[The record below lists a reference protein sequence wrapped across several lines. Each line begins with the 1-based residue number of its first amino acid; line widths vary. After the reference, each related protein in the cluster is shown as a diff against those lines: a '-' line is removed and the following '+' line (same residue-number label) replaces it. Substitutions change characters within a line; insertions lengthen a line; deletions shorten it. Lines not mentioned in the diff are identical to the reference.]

1 MDEVEEVRV
10 ATLPNLKLGGLLKR
24 VGSTEFP
31 NPFRRQRGR
40 IVVDIGSSSIKLAE
54 VYHGTS
60 GPRITAMGLRALPPT
75 AIQSNVIEDAIAVSE
90 ALRSLVDEVGVE
102 SKEVI
107 TAVPGPAVI
116 VKKVL
121 LPAQTGGGAHASVI
135 AEANNI
141 IPDSLDNVNLDY
153 QVTDWIEEGN
163 KMEVLVVA
171 VKKDIIN
178 SYTDAIRAAGLE
190 PTVVD
195 VDYFALENMFELNY
209 DALEDGKPV
218 ALVNVGARYSSINIL
233 KDGRSSF
240 TGDVPVGGAE
250 FSDALIRQLGVTPEQ
265 AEALK
270 HGKTVTG
277 VEPENVEPVLGSV
290 TEFIVEEIQRALSF
304 FWTAATDEPLGAV
317 LLSGGPAR
325 MPGLTTQ
332 LSSRLECP
340 VDVADPFRRLT
351 VEGGVDRDLIEES
364 GPALAVAVG
373 LATRRPGDK

>member
-1 MDEVEEVRV
+1 VVDGVEEVRV
-10 ATLPNLKLGGLLKR
+10 ARLPNLKLGGLLKK
-24 VGSTEFP
+24 VGRTELP

-40 IVVDIGSSSIKLAE
+40 LVVDIGSSSIKLAE

-60 GPRITAMGLRALPPT
+60 GPRITAMGMCALPAT
-75 AIQSNVIEDAIAVSE
+75 AIQSNVIEDALAVSE
-90 ALRSLVDEVGVE
+90 TLRSLIDEIGVE
-102 SKEVI
+102 SKQVI

-121 LPAQTGGGAHASVI
+121 LPAQSGTGAHASI
-135 AEANNI
+135 LAEANNL
-141 IPDSLDNVNLDY
+141 IPESLENVNLDY
-153 QVTDWIEEGN
+153 QVTDWIEDGN

-178 SYTDAIRAAGLE
+178 SYTDAIRAAGME

-209 DALEDGKPV
+209 DPVEGGAV

-250 FSDALIRQLGVTPEQ
+250 FSDALIRQLGVTAEQ

-270 HGKTVTG
+270 YGKTVTG
-277 VEPENVEPVLGSV
+277 VEPETVEPVLSSV

-325 MPGLTTQ
+325 MPGLTSQ
-332 LSSRLECP
+332 LSARLECP

-351 VEGGVDRDLIEES
+351 VEGGVDRGLIEES